1 MEPTVIVIGA
11 GVAGLSC
18 ARELVRTGIPTVV
31 LERARGVGGRCATR
45 RLEGGQPVDYGV
57 AFLHARSRE
66 FGDVLREL
74 DEGGAIPGW
83 PTRVW
88 GPRMACQPNAYR
100 TGRRRLGRRDGV
112 SALPRHLARDVEVR
126 LRVNVRSIGERGG
139 RLQVTSD
146 AGEPWSAT
154 YVVVACA
161 VDESAAL
168 VAPTVESWPGAG
180 ESLERVRAVP
190 VQPAFS
196 VIAGY
201 PDGVPEPAFDM
212 WHPLEATM
220 LHTIA
225 HDSAK
230 RGAGARRVLVLQ
242 GRARWSEE
250 RRDVP
255 DAEWR
260 DELLWEAGELLG
272 SWASQ
277 PAWTQ
282 CHRWV
287 SARVL
292 ERHQLGDPVV
302 FNGPDGCGIALIGDA
317 FARDPGLEGAYM
329 SGIALAEQIRAVPG
343 VAARGE

>member
-1 MEPTVIVIGA
+1 MDPTVVVIGA

-18 ARELVRTGIPTVV
+18 ARELVRSGVSCVV

-45 RLEGGQPVDYGV
+45 RVEGQPVDHG
-57 AFLHARSRE
+57 ALFLHARSRE

-74 DEGGAIPGW
+74 DPAGAIPGW
-83 PTRVW
+83 PVRVL

-100 TGRRRLGRRDGV
+100 PGRRRLGRREGV
-112 SALPRHLARDVEVR
+112 SLLPKHLALDVDVR
-126 LRVNVRSIGERGG
+126 LNVNVRSIEERGG
-139 RLQVTSD
+139 CLEVASD
-146 AGEPWSAT
+146 QGDRWKAA
-154 YVVVACA
+154 YVVAACA
-161 VDESAAL
+161 VDESLEL
-168 VAPTVESWPGAG
+168 VGPTVERWPDAAPK
-180 ESLERVRAVP
+180 LERMRGVP
-190 VQPAFS
+190 VQPAFT

-201 PDGVPEPAFDM
+201 PLAAPEPEFDV

-220 LHTIA
+220 LHTIS

-230 RGAGARRVLVLQ
+230 RERPRHRVLVLQ
-242 GRARWSEE
+242 GRAKWSVE
-250 RRDVP
+250 RHSVP

-260 DELLWEAGELLG
+260 GELLWEAGELLG
-272 SWASQ
+272 GWAAE
-277 PAWTQ
+277 PEWTQ

-302 FNGPDGCGIALIGDA
+302 FMGPSECAVAAIGDA

-329 SGIALAEQIRAVPG
+329 SGIALAEQIREVPG
-343 VAARGE
+343 VASRA

>member
-1 MEPTVIVIGA
+1 MDPTVVVIGA

-18 ARELVRTGIPTVV
+18 ARELERCGISCVV

-45 RLEGGQPVDYGV
+45 RIDGQPVDHGV
-57 AFLHARSRE
+57 TFLHARSRE

-74 DEGGAIPGW
+74 DPDGTIPGW
-83 PTRVW
+83 PVRIW

-100 TGRRRLGRRDGV
+100 AGRRRIGRREGV
-112 SALPRHLARDVEVR
+112 SALPKHLARGVDVR
-126 LRVNVRSIGERGG
+126 LGVRVRSIAERGG
-139 RLQVTSD
+139 TIEVTGE
-146 AGEPWSAT
+146 AGKRWRAA

-161 VDESAAL
+161 VDEGVRL
-168 VAPTVESWPGAG
+168 VAPAVDGWIGAA
-180 ESLERVRAVP
+180 EKLERIHAVP
-190 VQPAFS
+190 VQPAFT

-201 PDGVPEPAFDM
+201 PATAPAPEFDV
-212 WHPLEATM
+212 WHPIEATM
-220 LHTIA
+220 LHTIS

-230 RGAGARRVLVLQ
+230 RERPARRVLVLQ

-250 RRDVP
+250 RRGVP
-255 DAEWR
+255 DAQWR

-272 SWASQ
+272 GWAAK
-277 PAWTQ
+277 PEWTQ
-282 CHRWV
+282 CHRWN

-302 FNGPDGCGIALIGDA
+302 FLGPGECGVAMIGDA

-329 SGIALAEQIRAVPG
+329 SGLALAEQIRVVPG
-343 VAARGE
+343 LASR